1 MKKVIS
7 VCLLTAICLLSFSS
21 CQLTE
26 MIENYI
32 SSGEQTPIK
41 LPKYEDEVKKLPSRE
56 EGGETTLE
64 FWIGEKVNDYD
75 WSSHDEIYGW
85 FGAREYLGTGYKKSY
100 SDYYEMDMKPKYHV
114 SYLVSS
120 YPDESSPDNCI
131 TRIEITDPAV
141 KIYGLT
147 TESTL
152 EEFTEKFTSLG
163 FTVYDVGST
172 GKVKRADKEGVWFSF
187 SLEFDEETP
196 AKISIVA
203 PVSNLH
209 GIIY

>member
-7 VCLLTAICLLSFSS
+7 IILLVAISLLSLSS
-21 CQLTE
+21 CQLVD

-32 SSGEQTPIK
+32 SSDKQTPIK
-41 LPKYEDEVKKLPSRE
+41 LPKYEDEVKKLPAKD

-64 FWIGEKVNDYD
+64 FWIGEKVGDYD
-75 WSSHDEIYGW
+75 WSSHDEIIGW
-85 FGAREYLGTGYKKSY
+85 FGAREYLGTGYKKYY
-100 SDYYEMDMKPKYHV
+100 SDYHEADMKPKHHV

-120 YPDESSPDNCI
+120 YPDESSPNICI
-131 TRIEITDPAV
+131 TRIDITDPTV
-141 KIYGLT
+141 KLYGLT

-163 FTVYDVGST
+163 FTVSDIGST
-172 GKVKRADKEGVWFSF
+172 GKVKIAGRDGVSFSF

-203 PVSNLH
+203 TTSNLH

>member
-32 SSGEQTPIK
+32 SSGEQTPVK
-41 LPKYEDEVKKLPSRE
+41 LPKYEDEVKKLPSME

-100 SDYYEMDMKPKYHV
+100 SDYYQEDMKPKHYV
-114 SYLVSS
+114 SYIVSS
-120 YPDESSPDNCI
+120 YPDESSPDSCI
-131 TRIEITDPAV
+131 TRIDITDPTV
-141 KIYGLT
+141 KVYGLT
-147 TESTL
+147 TNSTL
-152 EEFTEKFTSLG
+152 EEFTEKFSSLG
-163 FTVYDVGST
+163 FTVSDVGST
-172 GKVKRADKEGVWFSF
+172 GKVKRADRDGVWVSF
-187 SLEFDEETP
+187 SLEFSEEKP
-196 AKISIVA
+196 AEFSIQAETTNV
-203 PVSNLH
+203 N